1 MAKSK
6 VWLLTESLSDFR
18 SKAEKEKVLEK
29 KRKKGSPSHHSMAE
43 DHSFG
48 PLLSSYCIPN
58 PGDTGMAQAAFTA
71 ALRCQHTF

>member
-29 KRKKGSPSHHSMAE
+29 KKKKREAHPTTQWQRIIHLAH
-43 DHSFG
+43 
-48 PLLSSYCIPN
+48 Y
-58 PGDTGMAQAAFTA
+58 
-71 ALRCQHTF
+71 